1 MDSKV
6 SELKEVFFKRILVLS
21 VISAIAFVITGIALV
36 FMPDQ
41 VPMHYNVSGEI
52 DRIGSKYENYI
63 FPAIIMAMNIFWIIL
78 IKVYDRKAEK
88 AESDKVEKEAV
99 NNSKILYWTAVAT
112 SIFFI
117 GMQIVLLWMAANA
130 AGPAD
135 TSGTYDNIGKVSII
149 AMNVLM
155 GFLFIFMGNMV
166 PKAKNNRSFGVRTK
180 WSMAND
186 TTWRLSNR
194 FGGRAMIISG
204 FVVIFLGFIPNMII
218 ATYGMLV
225 VIAVMTVACVV
236 YSKKIYEQNKEA
248 KSSPRQRGSDFVSQ
262 NKEAKSSPRQ
272 RGSDFA
278 SQNKED

>member
-6 SELKEVFFKRILVLS
+6 SELKEVLLKRILVLS

-99 NNSKILYWTAVAT
+99 SNSKILYWTAVAT

-117 GMQIVLLWMAANA
+117 GMQIMLLWIAANA
-130 AGPAD
+130 AEPAD
-135 TSGTYDNIGKVSII
+135 TAGNYDNLGKVSII
-149 AMNVLM
+149 VMNVLM
-155 GFLFIFMGNMV
+155 GFLFIFMGNIV
-166 PKAKNNRSFGVRTK
+166 PKAKNNGAFGVRTK

-236 YSKKIYEQNKEA
+236 YSKKIYEQNKE
-248 KSSPRQRGSDFVSQ
+248 D
-262 NKEAKSSPRQ
+262 
-272 RGSDFA
+272 
-278 SQNKED
+278 